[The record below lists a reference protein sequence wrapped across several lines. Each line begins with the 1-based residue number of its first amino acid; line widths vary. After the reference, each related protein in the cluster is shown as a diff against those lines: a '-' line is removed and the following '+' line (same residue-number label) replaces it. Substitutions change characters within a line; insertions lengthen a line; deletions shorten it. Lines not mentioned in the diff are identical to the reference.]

1 MMKQLAAVLAVTAGC
16 ATAEVE
22 GVFQLEGRVV
32 GASNVTHVVAADPDS
47 ATRVVV
53 DVAVDGRF
61 ELALE
66 VGTAWV
72 VTFTD
77 WTKVGMDMQVA
88 TLQANGLDAFV
99 PQLPGSLDLGDVKMV
114 SARAH
119 GTVEYGTLLAA
130 LGIDHETATRMGRT
144 DNLALRYANPDIDND
159 GTIDAFQHGHEY
171 RLDISGSFTLAT
183 AGGAATIADLT
194 AGLPDAARIQYRGTT
209 IRAVVP
215 RAMNMNMASG
225 TLTFE
230 QPFFGT
236 ALGGI
241 TPAIEPGTP
250 VGAPHVK
257 HGELAGMPMIG
268 VVARGAEDAPS
279 GTYELGFDNGQ
290 LTFSDV
296 HTPNAAAL
304 AAGEGFA
311 VPFVR
316 IRPVEPTCTVDCDIA
331 AVDIEWRRQTAF
343 GWQVTDEPSSVRLAM
358 VVSLHGKNTYLG
370 TTLETGTTS
379 LAWAAMPVGGSGLV
393 PSELAYVQTSEI
405 CYLEVGYASE
415 LGMPMTMSV
424 ANPGCR

>member
-1 MMKQLAAVLAVTAGC
+1 MKQLAAVLAVTAGC
-16 ATAEVE
+16 ATAETD
-22 GVFQLEGRVV
+22 GVFHLEGRLVN
-32 GASNVTHVVAADPDS
+32 ASNVTHVVAADPES
-47 ATRVVV
+47 PTRVVV
-53 DVAVDGRF
+53 EVAVDGRF
-61 ELALE
+61 DVALE
-66 VGTAWV
+66 PGTAWV
-72 VTFTD
+72 VTFAD

-99 PQLPGSLDLGDVKMV
+99 PQTSGSLDLGDVKV
-114 SARAH
+114 GSARAH
-119 GTVEYGTLLAA
+119 GTVDYAELLSA
-130 LGIDHETATRMGRT
+130 LGLDHETATRMGRT

-171 RLDISGSFTLAT
+171 RLDIAGAFTMSVD
-183 AGGAATIADLT
+183 GRAATFADLT
-194 AGLPDAARIQYRGTT
+194 AGLSEAARIQYRGTT

-241 TPAIEPGTP
+241 SPAIEPGTP

-257 HGELAGMPMIG
+257 HGELAGTPMIG
-268 VVARGAEDAPS
+268 VVARAEEDVPS
-279 GTYELGFDNGQ
+279 GVYELAFDNGQ

-296 HTPNAAAL
+296 HTPSAAAL

-331 AVDIEWRRQTAF
+331 AVDIEWRRQTAL
-343 GWQVTDEPSSVRLAM
+343 GWQVTAEPSSARLTM
-358 VVSLHGKNTYLG
+358 VLSLRGKNTYLG
-370 TTLETGTTS
+370 TNLDAGTTS
-379 LAWAAMPVGGSGLV
+379 LAWAAMPVGDSGLLQ
-393 PSELAYVQTSEI
+393 SELAYVQTSEI
-405 CYLEVGYASE
+405 CYLEVGYATE
-415 LGMPMTMSV
+415 LGMAMTMSV
-424 ANPGCR
+424 ANPACR